1 MRLKAGHA
9 RGLLRYA
16 AVGAL
21 ATALHWGL
29 LVAAVSAAHWPAWAG
44 SGIGAV
50 AGAQFAWA
58 ANRRL
63 TFAHRGPWA
72 VSWLRFQIVA
82 VLGATVSMSVVAL
95 AVALGLHYLAGQA
108 LATAGAMLATYTINR
123 RWSFPPARPGP
134 A

>member
-1 MRLKAGHA
+1 MRLKAGH
-9 RGLLRYA
+9 GSGVLRYA

-29 LVAAVSAAHWPAWAG
+29 LVAAVGAAHWPAWAG
-44 SGIGAV
+44 SGLGAV
-50 AGAQFAWA
+50 AGAQLAWA
-58 ANRRL
+58 INRRL

-72 VSWLRFQIVA
+72 RSWLRFQVTA
-82 VLGATVSMSVVAL
+82 ALGAALSMSVVAL

-108 LATAGAMLATYTINR
+108 VATAGAMLATYAINR
-123 RWSFPPARPGP
+123 RWSFAPARPGP